1 MVTLTMYMN
10 TTSVQDLLASTK
22 KLIKIEI
29 SGEIKS
35 ARSTNFSEPT
45 AAHMELISQ
54 EELIGNEIA
63 HESSTL
69 KPTQVDKLIQEQAKN
84 HSSPQLTPALT
95 RTLPVRDG

>member
-1 MVTLTMYMN
+1 
-10 TTSVQDLLASTK
+10 
-22 KLIKIEI
+22 
-29 SGEIKS
+29 
-35 ARSTNFSEPT
+35 
-45 AAHMELISQ
+45 MELISQ

-84 HSSPQLTPALT
+84 HSSPQVTPALT